1 MYVTYRLNASQLDQS
16 FLDAL
21 KATFQNKEIEIVVYD
36 VDETAYL
43 MASEANR
50 NKLLKAI
57 DNIKARS
64 NLIEV
69 DIDACKCDD

>member
-1 MYVTYRLNASQLDQS
+1 MHTTYRLNASELDQG

-21 KATFQNKEIEIVVYD
+21 KATFQGKEIEIVVYE

-50 NKLLKAI
+50 KKLLKAI
-57 DNIKARS
+57 DNIKSRS
-64 NLIEV
+64 NLVEV
-69 DIDACKCDD
+69 DIENLE

>member
-1 MYVTYRLNASQLDQS
+1 MHTTYRLNASELDQD

-21 KATFQNKEIEIVVYD
+21 KATFKGKEIEIVVYE

-50 NKLLKAI
+50 KRLLKAME
-57 DNIKARS
+57 NIKNRS

-69 DIDACKCDD
+69 DIENLE